1 MIYLLSPFIQ
11 KILKKLILLGLLAFT
26 SPVFANGVPT
36 WTTGSSNR
44 TENTTQTITRSIVT
58 EKYGSTINTWEGSN
72 ISVAASAGISGGDAV
87 FTVSDTSKDWSLNV
101 TSRSSGLMIEK
112 ITQNDTINT
121 TSVITSLSVF
131 SQ

>member
-1 MIYLLSPFIQ
+1 M
-11 KILKKLILLGLLAFT
+11 KKLLLLGLFIVA
-26 SPVFANGVPT
+26 PCYANGVPS

-44 TENTTQTITRSIVT
+44 TENTTQTITRSVVT

-72 ISVAASAGISGGDAV
+72 ISVAASAGIAGGDAV
-87 FTVSDTSKDWSLNV
+87 FTVKDDTADWSLNV
-101 TSRSSGLMIEK
+101 TTRASGLMIEK

>member
-1 MIYLLSPFIQ
+1 MKKLLLLSLFI
-11 KILKKLILLGLLAFT
+11 AA
-26 SPVFANGVPT
+26 PCYANGVPT
-36 WTTGSSNR
+36 WTTGTSNR

-58 EKYGSTINTWEGSN
+58 EKYGSSVNTWEGSN

-87 FTVSDTSKDWSLNV
+87 FTVNDPSADWSLSI
-101 TSRSSGLMIEK
+101 TTRTEGLKLEQ

>member
-1 MIYLLSPFIQ
+1 M
-11 KILKKLILLGLLAFT
+11 KKLLLLAFLLT
-26 SPVFANGVPT
+26 PVSAFANGTPS

-44 TENTTQTITRSIVT
+44 TENTTQTITRSVVT

-87 FTVSDTSKDWSLNV
+87 FTVADTSKDWSLNV
-101 TSRSSGLMIEK
+101 TSRASGLMIEK

>member
-1 MIYLLSPFIQ
+1 M
-11 KILKKLILLGLLAFT
+11 KKLLLLGLLLVA
-26 SPVFANGVPT
+26 PCYANGTPS

-58 EKYGSTINTWEGSN
+58 EKYGSALNTWEASN

-87 FTVSDTSKDWSLNV
+87 FTVADSTKDWSLSI
-101 TSRSSGLMIEK
+101 TTRAASQMTEK
-112 ITQNDTINT
+112 ITLNDAITT

>member
-1 MIYLLSPFIQ
+1 M
-11 KILKKLILLGLLAFT
+11 KKLLLLTLLAL
-26 SPVFANGVPT
+26 PVTAQANPLPS

-58 EKYGSTINTWEGSN
+58 EKYGSALNTWEATN
-72 ISVAASAGISGGDAV
+72 ITVSSDTSGGITATDAV
-87 FTVSDTSKDWSLNV
+87 FTPTDSTAEWTLSTTTRAASAL
-101 TSRSSGLMIEK
+101 TEQ
-112 ITQNDTINT
+112 ITQNDTITT

>member
-1 MIYLLSPFIQ
+1 M
-11 KILKKLILLGLLAFT
+11 KKLILLGLLAFT

-36 WTTGSSNR
+36 WTTGTSNR

-58 EKYGSTINTWEGSN
+58 EKYGSSVDTWEGSN
-72 ISVAASAGISGGDAV
+72 ITVTSANSEGIAGSDAV
-87 FTVSDTSKDWSLNV
+87 YTVADTSKDWSLNV
-101 TSRSSGLMIEK
+101 TSRASGLMIEK

>member
-1 MIYLLSPFIQ
+1 M
-11 KILKKLILLGLLAFT
+11 KKLLLLGLFIAA
-26 SPVFANGVPT
+26 PCYANGVPS

-44 TENTTQTITRSIVT
+44 TENTTQTITRSVVT

-72 ISVAASAGISGGDAV
+72 ISVAASAGIAGGDAV
-87 FTVSDTSKDWSLNV
+87 FTVADTSKDWSLNV
-101 TSRSSGLMIEK
+101 TTRAAGLMIEK

>member
-1 MIYLLSPFIQ
+1 M
-11 KILKKLILLGLLAFT
+11 KKLLLLGLFIAA
-26 SPVFANGVPT
+26 PCYANGVPS

-44 TENTTQTITRSIVT
+44 TENTTQTITRTQVT
-58 EKYGSTINTWEGSN
+58 EKYGSALNTWEASN

-87 FTVSDTSKDWSLNV
+87 FTVADSTKDWSLNV
-101 TSRSSGLMIEK
+101 TSRASGLMIEK

>member
-1 MIYLLSPFIQ
+1 M
-11 KILKKLILLGLLAFT
+11 KKLLLLGLFLIA
-26 SPVFANGVPT
+26 PCYANGVPS

-58 EKYGSTINTWEGSN
+58 EKYGAAVESWEASN

-87 FTVSDTSKDWSLNV
+87 FTVADTSADWSLSL
-101 TSRSSGLMIEK
+101 TTRAAGALTEQ
-112 ITQNDTINT
+112 ITQNDTITT

>member
-1 MIYLLSPFIQ
+1 MKKLLLLSLFI
-11 KILKKLILLGLLAFT
+11 AA
-26 SPVFANGVPT
+26 PCYANGTPS

-44 TENTTQTITRSIVT
+44 TENTTQTITRSVIT
-58 EKYGSTINTWEGSN
+58 EKYGSTINTWEASN
-72 ISVAASAGISGGDAV
+72 ISVAASAGIAGGDAV
-87 FTVSDTSKDWSLNV
+87 FTVADTSKDWSLNV
-101 TSRSSGLMIEK
+101 TTRAAGLMIEK

>member
-1 MIYLLSPFIQ
+1 MKKLLLLSLFI
-11 KILKKLILLGLLAFT
+11 AA
-26 SPVFANGVPT
+26 PCYANGVPS
-36 WTTGSSNR
+36 WTTGTSNR
-44 TENTTQTITRSIVT
+44 TENTTQTITRSVVT

-72 ISVAASAGISGGDAV
+72 ISVAASAGIAGGDAV
-87 FTVSDTSKDWSLNV
+87 FTVADTSKDWSLNV
-101 TSRSSGLMIEK
+101 TTRAAGLMIEK

>member
-1 MIYLLSPFIQ
+1 MKKLLLLS
-11 KILKKLILLGLLAFT
+11 LLISA
-26 SPVFANGVPT
+26 PCFANPLPT

-58 EKYGSTINTWEGSN
+58 EKYGSALNSWEASN
-72 ISVAASAGISGGDAV
+72 ISVAASAGIAGGDAV
-87 FTVSDTSKDWSLNV
+87 FTVADTSKDWSLNV
-101 TSRSSGLMIEK
+101 TTRAAGLMIEK

>member
-1 MIYLLSPFIQ
+1 M
-11 KILKKLILLGLLAFT
+11 KKLLLLGLFLVA
-26 SPVFANGVPT
+26 PCYANGVPT

-87 FTVSDTSKDWSLNV
+87 FTVADTSKDWSLNV
-101 TSRSSGLMIEK
+101 TSRSAGLMIEK

>member
-1 MIYLLSPFIQ
+1 M
-11 KILKKLILLGLLAFT
+11 KKLFLLGLFLVA
-26 SPVFANGVPT
+26 PCYANGVPT

-58 EKYGSTINTWEGSN
+58 QKYGSSLNTWEGSN
-72 ISVAASAGISGGDAV
+72 IQVTSATSGGITASDAV
-87 FTVSDTSKDWSLNV
+87 FTPYTTSADWSLNV
-101 TSRSSGLMIEK
+101 TTRASGTKLEE
-112 ITQNDTINT
+112 ITQNDTITT

>member
-1 MIYLLSPFIQ
+1 MKKIILLS
-11 KILKKLILLGLLAFT
+11 LLAFT

-44 TENTTQTITRSIVT
+44 TENTTQTITRSVVT

-87 FTVSDTSKDWSLNV
+87 FTVADSTKDWSLNV
-101 TSRSSGLMIEK
+101 TSRASGLMIEK
-112 ITQNDTINT
+112 VTLNDTIST

>member
-1 MIYLLSPFIQ
+1 M
-11 KILKKLILLGLLAFT
+11 KKLILLGLLAFT

-58 EKYGSTINTWEGSN
+58 EKYGSALNTWEATN
-72 ISVAASAGISGGDAV
+72 ITVTSDTSGGIAATDAV
-87 FTVSDTSKDWSLNV
+87 FTPTDNTAEWTLSTTTRAASAL
-101 TSRSSGLMIEK
+101 TEQ
-112 ITQNDTINT
+112 ITQNDTITT

>member
-1 MIYLLSPFIQ
+1 M
-11 KILKKLILLGLLAFT
+11 KKLILLSLLAFT

-101 TSRSSGLMIEK
+101 TSRASGLMIEK

>member
-1 MIYLLSPFIQ
+1 MKKLLLIGLLLS
-11 KILKKLILLGLLAFT
+11 
-26 SPVFANGVPT
+26 SPVYANGIPT

-58 EKYGSTINTWEGSN
+58 EKYGSALNSWEASN
-72 ISVAASAGISGGDAV
+72 ISVAASAGIAGGDAV
-87 FTVSDTSKDWSLNV
+87 FTVADTSADWSLQV
-101 TSRSSGLMIEK
+101 TTRAAGALTEQ
-112 ITQNDTINT
+112 ITQNDTITT

>member
-1 MIYLLSPFIQ
+1 MKKLLLLSLFLVAPCY
-11 KILKKLILLGLLAFT
+11 
-26 SPVFANGVPT
+26 ANGVPT
-36 WTTGSSNR
+36 WSTGSSNR

-58 EKYGSTINTWEGSN
+58 EKYGSAVNTWEGSN
-72 ISVAASAGISGGDAV
+72 ISVAASAGIAGGDAV
-87 FTVSDTSKDWSLNV
+87 FTVDDSTLPWSLNI
-101 TSRSSGLMIEK
+101 TTRSAGLIEQ

>member
-1 MIYLLSPFIQ
+1 MKKLFLLSLF
-11 KILKKLILLGLLAFT
+11 LAA
-26 SPVFANGVPT
+26 PCYANGVPS

-58 EKYGSTINTWEGSN
+58 EKYGSALNTWEGTN
-72 ISVAASAGISGGDAV
+72 ITVTSANSEGIAASDAIFTPTDASAEWTLSTTVRAAGAL
-87 FTVSDTSKDWSLNV
+87 T
-101 TSRSSGLMIEK
+101 EQ

>member
-1 MIYLLSPFIQ
+1 M
-11 KILKKLILLGLLAFT
+11 KKLLLLGLFLVA
-26 SPVFANGVPT
+26 PCYANGTPT

-58 EKYGSTINTWEGSN
+58 EKYGSALNTWEASN
-72 ISVAASAGISGGDAV
+72 IAVTSANSGGITHTDAI
-87 FTVSDTSKDWSLNV
+87 FTPKSDTADWSLSL
-101 TSRSSGLMIEK
+101 TTRAASQMTEK
-112 ITQNDTINT
+112 ITQTDAIST

>member
-1 MIYLLSPFIQ
+1 M
-11 KILKKLILLGLLAFT
+11 KKLLLLGLFLVA
-26 SPVFANGVPT
+26 PCYANGVPT

-87 FTVSDTSKDWSLNV
+87 FTVADSTKDWSLNV
-101 TSRSSGLMIEK
+101 TSRSAGLMIEK

>member
-1 MIYLLSPFIQ
+1 M
-11 KILKKLILLGLLAFT
+11 KKLFLLVLLTFPITAQA
-26 SPVFANGVPT
+26 SVPT

-58 EKYGSTINTWEGSN
+58 EKYGSALNTWEATN
-72 ISVAASAGISGGDAV
+72 ITVSSDTSGGITATDAV
-87 FTVSDTSKDWSLNV
+87 FTPTDSTAEGTLSTTTRAASAL
-101 TSRSSGLMIEK
+101 TEQ
-112 ITQNDTINT
+112 ITQNDTITT

>member
-1 MIYLLSPFIQ
+1 M
-11 KILKKLILLGLLAFT
+11 KKLILLAFLFT
-26 SPVFANGVPT
+26 PISAFANGVPT
-36 WTTGSSNR
+36 WSTGSSNR

-58 EKYGSTINTWEGSN
+58 EKYGSEINTWEGSN
-72 ISVAASAGISGGDAV
+72 ISVAASAGIAGGDAV
-87 FTVSDTSKDWSLNV
+87 FTVDDSSLPWSLNI
-101 TSRSSGLMIEK
+101 TTRSAGLIEQ

>member
-1 MIYLLSPFIQ
+1 M
-11 KILKKLILLGLLAFT
+11 KKLLLLGLFIAA
-26 SPVFANGVPT
+26 PCYANGVPT
-36 WTTGSSNR
+36 WSTGSSNR
-44 TENTTQTITRSIVT
+44 TENTTQTITRSVVT

-72 ISVAASAGISGGDAV
+72 ISVAASAGIAGGDAV
-87 FTVSDTSKDWSLNV
+87 FTVADTSKDWSLNV
-101 TSRSSGLMIEK
+101 TTRAAGLMIEK